1 MKPYEMLGISRDE
14 LEVYFTDCVLQAKGR
29 AQDTVPIDTGNM
41 RYHAF
46 KNRKTGYFSHRVYFD
61 LGGQEVTRYYKKQ
74 DRVVSFTRDHKEG
87 KLDGIAPY
95 AKWTNERPCRVQGWF
110 DNKTVQTFTEE
121 LAMAVAMM
129 LVYAGISVDSVDII
143 QKEEETDWNTSN
155 T

>member
-1 MKPYEMLGISRDE
+1 
-14 LEVYFTDCVLQAKGR
+14 
-29 AQDTVPIDTGNM
+29 M

-95 AKWTNERPCRVQGWF
+95 AKWTNERACRVQGWF
-110 DNKTVQTFTEE
+110 DNKTVATFTEE
-121 LAMAVAMM
+121 RQRAVTLMINM
-129 LVYAGISVDSVDII
+129 FGISVESVTIN
-143 QKEEETDWNTSN
+143 QKEEESNWNTLN

>member
-1 MKPYEMLGISRDE
+1 MTVYEMLGVSREE
-14 LEVYFTDCVLQAKGR
+14 LESAFANCVLEAKSR

-41 RYHAF
+41 RLHAF

-95 AKWTNERPCRVQGWF
+95 AKWTNEKRCRVQGWF
-110 DNKTVQTFTEE
+110 DNKTVQRFSEE
-121 LAMAVAMM
+121 LADAVTYM
-129 LVYAGISVDSVDII
+129 LMEMGIKFESV
-143 QKEEETDWNTSN
+143 ELLTHEGGT
-155 T
+155 